1 MRPHLKLA
9 LRAAAL
15 VVATAAATQARVVA
29 FVVESRQ
36 PFLGGVSWGSVG
48 PYERLTGTA
57 YMEVDPRDPIN
68 AVIVDLDKAPRNA
81 RGMVEFSTAFA
92 IAKPVDMARGNQK
105 IYYGVNNRGNNPFGL
120 LTATTTAQVA
130 ASDVY
135 FTMGYTLVDAGWEGD
150 VVQTATNLAA
160 NLPVARQA
168 DGSSIVGTMRVEYSD
183 RNLPPAGTYTLVLEG
198 NANFHSYETADAN
211 TSHSVL
217 TVRDDVD
224 SPKTAIASNRW
235 AFGKCPTGQASLVAS
250 TFDICY
256 FDKFQNDKIY
266 ELIYPAKNP
275 IVMALGHATTRD
287 VGSFLRYQAR
297 DDAGNA
303 NPLGTGIRRSYAT
316 GASQTAGYLRDFI
329 YLGFNEDEAHR
340 KVFDGILPTIGGTDR
355 VFINVRFADP
365 NVWSDQDDRHDLL
378 QTSYPP
384 FSYAVTTDPVTGI
397 HDGVMKR
404 ASTDPLVMQ
413 TDSETELFQLRG
425 SLNVQDGRGRP
436 VELPDNVR
444 LYFNSSTAHGMRV
457 TGLRAGIPGAS
468 ALCANPTPGGTVI
481 ETARAALVA
490 MDLWADRG
498 IRPPRSN
505 YPRLEDGTLIPLDRA
520 RARFPHIPGRSYPA
534 VQNQLDLLVFGPLFG
549 QFGGAISLQPPLLGP
564 RYEQFVP
571 RNDEDGL
578 NVAGVRPMQIRV
590 PLGTSTGWNIRAP
603 GHRAPNLCGLTGSY
617 FAFATTKAERR
628 ASGDPRASL
637 EERYKDHA
645 GFVRAV
651 ERAAKDL
658 VRERFLLPQDAD
670 AFVAAAQTSTV
681 LQ

>member
-1 MRPHLKLA
+1 
-9 LRAAAL
+9 
-15 VVATAAATQARVVA
+15 
-29 FVVESRQ
+29 
-36 PFLGGVSWGSVG
+36 
-48 PYERLTGTA
+48 
-57 YMEVDPRDPIN
+57 
-68 AVIVDLDKAPRNA
+68 
-81 RGMVEFSTAFA
+81 
-92 IAKPVDMARGNQK
+92 
-105 IYYGVNNRGNNPFGL
+105 
-120 LTATTTAQVA
+120 
-130 ASDVY
+130 
-135 FTMGYTLVDAGWEGD
+135 
-150 VVQTATNLAA
+150 
-160 NLPVARQA
+160 
-168 DGSSIVGTMRVEYSD
+168 
-183 RNLPPAGTYTLVLEG
+183 
-198 NANFHSYETADAN
+198 
-211 TSHSVL
+211 
-217 TVRDDVD
+217 
-224 SPKTAIASNRW
+224 
-235 AFGKCPTGQASLVAS
+235 
-250 TFDICY
+250 
-256 FDKFQNDKIY
+256 
-266 ELIYPAKNP
+266 
-275 IVMALGHATTRD
+275 
-287 VGSFLRYQAR
+287 
-297 DDAGNA
+297 
-303 NPLGTGIRRSYAT
+303 
-316 GASQTAGYLRDFI
+316 
-329 YLGFNEDEAHR
+329 
-340 KVFDGILPTIGGTDR
+340 VFDGILPTIGGTDR

-365 NVWSDQDDRHDLL
+365 NIWSDQDDRHDLL

-384 FSYAVTTDPVTGI
+384 FSYAVITDPVTGI

-404 ASTDPLVMQ
+404 PGTDALVMQ

-436 VELPDNVR
+436 VDLPDNVR
-444 LYFNSSTAHGMRV
+444 LYFNSSTAHSMRV
-457 TGLRAGIPGAS
+457 TGLRTGAPGTS

-498 IRPPRSN
+498 IQPPRSN
-505 YPRLEDGTLIPLDRA
+505 YPRLEQGTLVLLDRA
-520 RARFPHIPGRSYPA
+520 RSRFPQIPGRSYPT

-590 PLGTSTGWNIRAP
+590 PLGTSTGWNIRSP

-670 AFVAAAQTSTV
+670 AFVAAAQASTV